1 MSRFLVVF
9 VITSLLAIG
18 SIFVWSRNN
27 AESGKTPDTAQPFFN
42 FNMPNTNQ
50 KISQPTGQQTAQ
62 QQQVTHLII
71 EDVVVGTGSA
81 VKSGDEIEVNY
92 LGTLL
97 NGQKFDS
104 SYDRGETFSFAVGT
118 GQVIAGWDQGLLGMK
133 VGGKRRL
140 IIPASLAYADQS
152 VGNIP
157 PNSPLIFEIELISI
171 K

>member
-1 MSRFLVVF
+1 MSRFLIVF
-9 VITSLLAIG
+9 IITSVLAIG

-27 AESGKTPDTAQPFFN
+27 AESSKVPDTTQSIIN
-42 FNMPNTNQ
+42 FNMPSTTQ
-50 KISQPTGQQTAQ
+50 KPPQATAQQQQQ

-71 EDVVVGTGSA
+71 EDVLVGTGSA
-81 VKSGDEIEVNY
+81 VKSGDQIEVNY

-118 GQVIAGWDQGLLGMK
+118 GQVITGWDQGLLGMK

-140 IIPASLAYADQS
+140 IIPADLAYGDQGIAS
-152 VGNIP
+152 IP